1 MWHNSSNK
9 SAASSSRK
17 GPTPASSSSKGK
29 SASSKVKAEPWET
42 LKGWSGD
49 HDGCDIESIDIDAWS
64 KKQNKKKKDTTKSTQ
79 KECWQPYLCWTSTH
93 CSTIEDFEDFVS
105 SSLSAN
111 LKPTPKSAPST
122 TKDGTSDKTKNLSR
136 TREVNKGVQNVLKSE
151 NPDSGGTQKSI
162 VDRTERADSDGGS
175 SMVGRAIS
183 TAYTE
188 SECPHGPGAD
198 DTGSNASAGT
208 WATPEEG
215 TGKVAARPSCGVRSA
230 PPTRPPDRT
239 ESKNRKIASANSY
252 ADGGNRSSKMR
263 RAAIRNSAAKSTV
276 DLKRQTLD
284 IPSPP
289 PPQSVRLSYTNSNPK
304 GAEDET
310 GNLSGSPV
318 RRDSGES
325 QIHSPSGD
333 SKMNSS
339 PADKS
344 AVLRLMEERLKRS
357 SASSSLGFDFPNSGS
372 VSVGDLLSSKPR
384 LVHRLGPVGL
394 SSERDP
400 NVYAALIGGISERE
414 ETISP
419 WTHAGGSAPL
429 DSAIKNKTDSI
440 VGQSGVTQN
449 GFRTKDTSRSVLPS
463 LPGTKSPGSGVSL
476 TSPSQMDSGS
486 NGESAM
492 MHSKQRSPGGSVDGV
507 PTCSTASAEEA
518 RLIKTESDTKRR
530 NDHEGKPSRPKNSSQ
545 RSSKIERIA
554 SVALGK
560 KLIANSSATVH
571 RGPPGFRPLAGKTS
585 LQRAV
590 ETAHKKMHGHHYYL
604 FTHSANPQNPPVEWQ
619 GLPKYTSS
627 GHPSSGHQERA
638 GSGKS
643 HRSDRSINNAYVWKE
658 HLEGQI
664 KQQRSTTAPYM
675 SNTGATSHQQT
686 NPHFNQSS
694 SSTSVPLTLM
704 PTQTRNKRKPNSSFS
719 WENVPPRR
727 STFSQHTTGMAT
739 P

>member
-518 RLIKTESDTKRR
+518 RLIK
-530 NDHEGKPSRPKNSSQ
+530 
-545 RSSKIERIA
+545 
-554 SVALGK
+554 
-560 KLIANSSATVH
+560 H

>member
-1 MWHNSSNK
+1 M
-9 SAASSSRK
+9 
-17 GPTPASSSSKGK
+17 
-29 SASSKVKAEPWET
+29 
-42 LKGWSGD
+42 
-49 HDGCDIESIDIDAWS
+49 
-64 KKQNKKKKDTTKSTQ
+64 
-79 KECWQPYLCWTSTH
+79 
-93 CSTIEDFEDFVS
+93 
-105 SSLSAN
+105 
-111 LKPTPKSAPST
+111 
-122 TKDGTSDKTKNLSR
+122 
-136 TREVNKGVQNVLKSE
+136 
-151 NPDSGGTQKSI
+151 
-162 VDRTERADSDGGS
+162 DRTERADSDDGS

-198 DTGSNASAGT
+198 DTGSNESVGT

-239 ESKNRKIASANSY
+239 ESKSRKIASANST

-263 RAAIRNSAAKSTV
+263 RVAIRNSAAKSTV
-276 DLKRQTLD
+276 DLKRLTLD

-289 PPQSVRLSYTNSNPK
+289 PPQNVRLSYTNSNPK

-419 WTHAGGSAPL
+419 WTQAGGSATL

-492 MHSKQRSPGGSVDGV
+492 MHLKQRSPGGSVDGV

-518 RLIKTESDTKRR
+518 RLIKV
-530 NDHEGKPSRPKNSSQ
+530 G
-545 RSSKIERIA
+545 
-554 SVALGK
+554 
-560 KLIANSSATVH
+560 
-571 RGPPGFRPLAGKTS
+571 TS
-585 LQRAV
+585 LQIIVIAPTILV
-590 ETAHKKMHGHHYYL
+590 VFL
-604 FTHSANPQNPPVEWQ
+604 VS
-619 GLPKYTSS
+619 
-627 GHPSSGHQERA
+627 
-638 GSGKS
+638 
-643 HRSDRSINNAYVWKE
+643 NN
-658 HLEGQI
+658 
-664 KQQRSTTAPYM
+664 
-675 SNTGATSHQQT
+675 SN
-686 NPHFNQSS
+686 
-694 SSTSVPLTLM
+694 
-704 PTQTRNKRKPNSSFS
+704 
-719 WENVPPRR
+719 E
-727 STFSQHTTGMAT
+727 
-739 P
+739 

>member
-9 SAASSSRK
+9 SAASSNRK

-42 LKGWSGD
+42 LRGWSGD

-79 KECWQPYLCWTSTH
+79 NEGWQPYLCWTSTH

-122 TKDGTSDKTKNLSR
+122 TKDGTSDKTIFLSR

-162 VDRTERADSDGGS
+162 VDRTERADSDDGS

-198 DTGSNASAGT
+198 DTGSNESVGT

-239 ESKNRKIASANSY
+239 ESKSRKIASANST

-263 RAAIRNSAAKSTV
+263 RVAIRNSAAKSTV
-276 DLKRQTLD
+276 DLKRLTLD

-289 PPQSVRLSYTNSNPK
+289 PPQNVRLSYTNSNPK

-419 WTHAGGSAPL
+419 WTQAGGSATL

-492 MHSKQRSPGGSVDGV
+492 MHLKQRSPGGSVDGV

-530 NDHEGKPSRPKNSSQ
+530 NDHEGKPSRPK
-545 RSSKIERIA
+545 
-554 SVALGK
+554 
-560 KLIANSSATVH
+560 H

-704 PTQTRNKRKPNSSFS
+704 PTQTHNKRKPNSSFS